1 MPPALP
7 PTPTH
12 VLRDYTL
19 IWVEDRDLGLISQD
33 VRDYTFQIASMPV
46 KLRVYVAREQLGL
59 FWTAELSKRS
69 LSIYRACV
77 VAGGRR
83 LNVALLFWCTG
94 GPLRRLHPPSIP
106 GGTCGRPMSGTGA
119 PGRRRTNLVT
129 LLPNLGCPS
138 PVCGSVHAR
147 HTQTWSDGSRQTSK
161 KTRETSGTYQ
171 LMHCNTPSGAGYYV
185 VHILIP

>member
-1 MPPALP
+1 MLVGPGLDPDITSPAFHIVPPHQVQH
-7 PTPTH
+7 TYC
-12 VLRDYTL
+12 RDCTL
-19 IWVEDRDLGLISQD
+19 IWVGNRDLGFISQD
-33 VRDYTFQIASMPV
+33 VSCDYTFQIALMPV
-46 KLRVYVAREQLGL
+46 RLRVYVAREQLGL

-147 HTQTWSDGSRQTSK
+147 HTQTW
-161 KTRETSGTYQ
+161 
-171 LMHCNTPSGAGYYV
+171 
-185 VHILIP
+185 